1 MEQFINVELKSLRLE
16 FHKAKKKKKMMK
28 IWRRR
33 RRRRFEEEEQE
44 EEEEDLKHGFKK
56 WYDERTEKGIGYRFS
71 GRTGNIIN
79 NLIIIF

>member
-44 EEEEDLKHGFKK
+44 EEE
-56 WYDERTEKGIGYRFS
+56 DERTEKGIGYRFS

-79 NLIIIF
+79 NLIIIYLNYINN